1 MSVFISNMVWPSYL
15 WDGVWQQCVEFLV
28 GAVPDAAPARRVK
41 VLPDRSDYLF
51 LIKVVWLG
59 PIDKIWYMPLFKS
72 VNLLKKMRVS

>member
-41 VLPDRSDYLF
+41 VLPDPAQTNGHPLAQQGMG
-51 LIKVVWLG
+51 VWQ
-59 PIDKIWYMPLFKS
+59 
-72 VNLLKKMRVS
+72 LLQAVGD